1 MSQRGKKC
9 PTISHDI
16 FTIALVEPAPLHAQN
31 EYIVRGT
38 SSLWP
43 NGRHGRRL
51 RGTVK
56 WVLPEGCSSVVLRRG
71 LQAGGCRWVSCSHGA
86 RSCARLCWRAAALAR
101 RRVACVLTSEARLRV
116 RPAPARLTGQRPRTR
131 PRYPRQTARGT
142 RFPAKRIRIERGA
155 GRIGTGSAETR
166 KARAAIEMA
175 LVANAPGNA
184 HGTAID
190 GDGTDPE
197 IGETTAEAI
206 ATTATET
213 EAGDT
218 IGITVAG
225 IGGLT
230 AAHGMLSKS
239 PRGA

>member
-1 MSQRGKKC
+1 
-9 PTISHDI
+9 
-16 FTIALVEPAPLHAQN
+16 
-31 EYIVRGT
+31 
-38 SSLWP
+38 
-43 NGRHGRRL
+43 
-51 RGTVK
+51 
-56 WVLPEGCSSVVLRRG
+56 
-71 LQAGGCRWVSCSHGA
+71 
-86 RSCARLCWRAAALAR
+86 
-101 RRVACVLTSEARLRV
+101 
-116 RPAPARLTGQRPRTR
+116 
-131 PRYPRQTARGT
+131 
-142 RFPAKRIRIERGA
+142 
-155 GRIGTGSAETR
+155 
-166 KARAAIEMA
+166 MA